1 MKKVLMLFA
10 LVAFAIV
17 AFPRTIAADPPDAI
31 PIETVAADEAMPVQA
46 VQPIDLQIV
55 QSGDSI
61 YVTVNGQ
68 SAAFCVPAESK
79 AGKALGWTGIGLA
92 LILSL
97 IAWFKSAR
105 LHRLARDKIN

>member
-61 YVTVNGQ
+61 YVTV
-68 SAAFCVPAESK
+68 
-79 AGKALGWTGIGLA
+79 
-92 LILSL
+92 
-97 IAWFKSAR
+97 
-105 LHRLARDKIN
+105 